1 MTPWL
6 RTALWIV
13 FWATLLVSLAVGAFV
28 AWLLSEVLP
37 PGTVITVDGE
47 HFVLPAFSH
56 FGHWLAAVVGVL
68 IASLAIVLVVPVVTV
83 LALVVP
89 AAVGGLGVALSLLL
103 VALVLWPF
111 VLLGRWLWKEKKPTA
126 RIAA

>member
-13 FWATLLVSLAVGAFV
+13 FWATLLVSLVLGAFV
-28 AWLLSEVLP
+28 AWLLTEVLP

-47 HFVLPAFSH
+47 RFVLPAFTH
-56 FGHWLAAVVGVL
+56 FGHWLAALMGVL
-68 IASLAIVLVVPVVTV
+68 VASLAIVFVVPVIAV

-89 AAVGGLGVALSLLL
+89 AALGGLGIGLSLLL
-103 VALVLWPF
+103 IALVLWPF
-111 VLLGRWLWKEKKPTA
+111 VVLGRWLWKSRRNPTTISA
-126 RIAA
+126 

>member
-13 FWATLLVSLAVGAFV
+13 FWATLLVSLVLGAFV
-28 AWLLSEVLP
+28 AWLLTEVLP

-47 HFVLPAFSH
+47 RFVLPAFTH
-56 FGHWLAAVVGVL
+56 FGHWLAALMGVL
-68 IASLAIVLVVPVVTV
+68 VASLAIVFVVPVIAV

-89 AAVGGLGVALSLLL
+89 AALGGLGIGLSLLL
-103 VALVLWPF
+103 IALVLWPF
-111 VLLGRWLWKEKKPTA
+111 VVLGRWLWKSGRNPTTISA
-126 RIAA
+126 

>member
-1 MTPWL
+1 MTRWQ

-13 FWATLLVSLAVGAFV
+13 FWATLLVSLVVGACV

-37 PGTVITVDGE
+37 PGTVITVDRE
-47 HFVLPAFSH
+47 RFILPAFTH
-56 FGHWLAAVVGVL
+56 FGHWFAALLVVL
-68 IASLAIVLVVPVVTV
+68 IASLAIVVVVPVLAV

-89 AAVGGLGVALSLLL
+89 AALGGLGIALALLI

-111 VLLGRWLWKEKKPTA
+111 VLLGRWLWNRRREPTTISA
-126 RIAA
+126 

>member
-6 RTALWIV
+6 RPALWIV
-13 FWATLLVSLAVGAFV
+13 FWATLLVSLVLGAFV
-28 AWLLSEVLP
+28 AWLLTEVLP

-47 HFVLPAFSH
+47 RFVLPAFTH
-56 FGHWLAAVVGVL
+56 AGQWLAAVIGVL
-68 IASLAIVLVVPVVTV
+68 IGSLVIVCVVPVLTV

-89 AAVGGLGVALSLLL
+89 AALGGLGIALSLLL

-111 VLLGRWLWKEKKPTA
+111 VLLGRWLWKSRTKPTT
-126 RIAA
+126 IAT

>member
-6 RTALWIV
+6 RTTLWIV
-13 FWATLLVSLAVGAFV
+13 FWATLLVSLVVGAFV

-56 FGHWLAAVVGVL
+56 FGHWLAAVVGVM

>member
-6 RTALWIV
+6 RTTLWIV
-13 FWATLLVSLAVGAFV
+13 FWATLLVSLVVGAFV

-47 HFVLPAFSH
+47 LFVLPAFSH

-68 IASLAIVLVVPVVTV
+68 VASLAIVLVVPVVTV

-126 RIAA
+126 RITA

>member
-6 RTALWIV
+6 RTTLWIV

-126 RIAA
+126 RIAT

>member
-1 MTPWL
+1 MTPWR

-13 FWATLLVSLAVGAFV
+13 FWATLLVSLVVGAVV
-28 AWLLSEVLP
+28 AWLLTEVLP
-37 PGTVITVDGE
+37 PGTVITVDNE

-56 FGHWLAAVVGVL
+56 AGHWLAALLVVLV
-68 IASLAIVLVVPVVTV
+68 ASLAIVFVVPVLAV

-89 AAVGGLGVALSLLL
+89 AALGGLGLALSLLL

-111 VLLGRWLWKEKKPTA
+111 VLLGRWLYKRRRKPTTIPA
-126 RIAA
+126 